1 MRGKK
6 KESFSKQFK
15 IFVSM
20 KTKIL
25 IVELLSRI
33 TLKEMFL
40 KYQLI
45 NTVQDQR

>member
-1 MRGKK
+1 
-6 KESFSKQFK
+6 
-15 IFVSM
+15 M

-33 TLKEMFL
+33 TLQELFL
-40 KYQLI
+40 KHQLT